1 MKSVRH
7 GPRGGSS
14 ELECIHVGQGPL
26 RCSLE
31 LEKWTLLRARGGCK
45 CKTWPPW
52 GSSELGENIGP
63 YGGWMLLRAGGG
75 GNVVPLR

>member
-1 MKSVRH
+1 MLLGAGKMDA
-7 GPRGGSS
+7 PPS
-14 ELECIHVGQGPL
+14 E
-26 RCSLE
+26 
-31 LEKWTLLRARGGCK
+31 GGCK

-52 GSSELGENIGP
+52 GSSELGENVGP